1 MACDLGRFRI
11 YLPNLH
17 VNKEVHGQGSERG
30 QPRSPSHRGG
40 GWGGAPAPLGAPCS
54 LLRGPGLRR
63 SLRPAAG
70 TEPRAPLR
78 GEAHPALLPPA
89 AGGRFPRV
97 GRAGGAPQAGLRG
110 PQLAR
115 FSPRREGERGCQS
128 WGVGGNRAQLRAG
141 RAAPE
146 DEPRAPPRSPRLP
159 PPDQRPHCGA
169 LLNRWWGRFLIGRS
183 GSTRQAPGL
192 WARRVIF
199 PELFILLLKGGGRA
213 AVQRCKLLNRRKRE
227 GRLAESCTCPAWL
240 TGGDARGVGQ
250 PGPRGDVSGEIPS
263 RTGRRPG
270 RSSAWGRGSQPR
282 THPGGD
288 L

>member
-89 AGGRFPRV
+89 AGGRFPARRPRR
-97 GRAGGAPQAGLRG
+97 GRA
-110 PQLAR
+110 
-115 FSPRREGERGCQS
+115 
-128 WGVGGNRAQLRAG
+128 AG
-141 RAAPE
+141 RAPGTAARPVLASAGRRARLSVLGGWGEPSTAP
-146 DEPRAPPRSPRLP
+146 R
-159 PPDQRPHCGA
+159 RPSC
-169 LLNRWWGRFLIGRS
+169 
-183 GSTRQAPGL
+183 T
-192 WARRVIF
+192 
-199 PELFILLLKGGGRA
+199 GGRA
-213 AVQRCKLLNRRKRE
+213 AGAPPEPQAPAARPAPSLR
-227 GRLAESCTCPAWL
+227 GFAEPLVGKISHRTVWVHSAGPGAL
-240 TGGDARGVGQ
+240 SQARHF
-250 PGPRGDVSGEIPS
+250 PGALHPIVK
-263 RTGRRPG
+263 GRRAR
-270 RSSAWGRGSQPR
+270 RSSALQVTKPKE
-282 THPGGD
+282 TGGQVG
-288 L
+288 